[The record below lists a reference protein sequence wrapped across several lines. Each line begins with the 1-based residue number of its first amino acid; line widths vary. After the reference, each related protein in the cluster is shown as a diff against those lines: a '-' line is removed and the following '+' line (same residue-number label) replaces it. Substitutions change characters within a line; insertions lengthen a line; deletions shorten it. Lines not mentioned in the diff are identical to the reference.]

1 MVGVYVVLYE
11 LHKNF
16 EKTLEHI
23 GVMKSL
29 PTALFYE
36 TAFGIHFEIGSFKKI
51 YLHKGINPVYLRNAF
66 YRARTLFDNLPVR
79 TNILRIDVYQHD
91 LNKIVLKEV
100 GLSEPDEIIKES
112 IKYDDYKSIQY
123 NLYWDLRKIKTEEI
137 YRLLLEI
144 IKADIGGF
152 NVLASNVYFANTD
165 YNLLYHLYDDRGAYI
180 VAENKNIL
188 YSLYKKYNAWIFQY
202 DRKQTEKIFNEQF
215 IKIRMQKS

>member
-1 MVGVYVVLYE
+1 MKIIIKTTAGVYIMLCE

-16 EKTLEHI
+16 EKILEHI

-36 TAFGIHFEIGSFKKI
+36 TPFGIHFEIGSFKRI
-51 YLHKGINPVYLRNAF
+51 YLHKGINPVYLRSAF
-66 YRARTLFDNLPVR
+66 YRARTLFDDLPVHP
-79 TNILRIDVYQHD
+79 NILRIDVYQYD

-100 GLSEPDEIIKES
+100 GLSEPDEIIKEL
-112 IKYDDYKSIQY
+112 IKYDNYKSIQY
-123 NLYWDLRKIKTEEI
+123 HLYWDLRKIKTEEI

-152 NVLASNVYFANTD
+152 NFLASNVYFANTD

-180 VAENKNIL
+180 VAENKSIL
-188 YSLYKKYNAWIFQY
+188 YSLYKEYNAWIFQY
-202 DRKQTEKIFNEQF
+202 DRERIGKIFNE
-215 IKIRMQKS
+215 

>member
-1 MVGVYVVLYE
+1 MKIIIKTTAGVYIMLCE
-11 LHKNF
+11 LHKKF

-23 GVMKSL
+23 GVMKLL

-36 TAFGIHFEIGSFKKI
+36 TPFGIHFEIGSFKKI
-51 YLHKGINPVYLRNAF
+51 YLHKGINPVYLRSAF
-66 YRARTLFDNLPVR
+66 YRARTLFDNLPVHP
-79 TNILRIDVYQHD
+79 NILRIDVYQYD

-100 GLSEPDEIIKES
+100 GLSEPDEIIKKS
-112 IKYDDYKSIQY
+112 IKYDNYKSIQY
-123 NLYWDLRKIKTEEI
+123 HLYWDLRKIKTEEV

-152 NVLASNVYFANTD
+152 NFLASNVYFANAD

-188 YSLYKKYNAWIFQY
+188 YPLYKVYNVWIFQY
-202 DRKQTEKIFNEQF
+202 DRERIEKIFNE
-215 IKIRMQKS
+215 